1 MTDKRKNAA
10 NYETVPSNEIP
21 WRLDPTRYGR
31 LHRVAQD
38 ELRLEVLA

>member
-10 NYETVPSNEIP
+10 NYETVPGNEIP
-21 WRLDPTRYGR
+21 WSLDSTRYGR

>member
-10 NYETVPSNEIP
+10 NYATVPSNEIP

-31 LHRVAQD
+31 LHRVAQY